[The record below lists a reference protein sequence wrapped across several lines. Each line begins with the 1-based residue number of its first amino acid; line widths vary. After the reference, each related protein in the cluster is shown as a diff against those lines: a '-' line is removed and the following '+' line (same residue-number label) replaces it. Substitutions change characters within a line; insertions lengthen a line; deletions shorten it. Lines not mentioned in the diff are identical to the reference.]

1 MRRIVWLENAKNDLK
16 DIVLYY
22 NERNGST
29 VYSRKLVNVL
39 KSSLLLL
46 ETNPFLGIKVKNK
59 ENYRVLIIKNYK
71 VFYKIL
77 LNRIE
82 IMLVWDTRQN
92 PDRIPVS

>member
-1 MRRIVWLENAKNDLK
+1 MRRIAWVEDAKNDLK
-16 DIVLYY
+16 EIVSYY

-46 ETNPFLGIKVKNK
+46 ETNPFLEIKVNNK

-92 PDRIPVS
+92 PDKFPVS

>member
-92 PDRIPVS
+92 PDKIPVS

>member
-82 IMLVWDTRQN
+82 IMLVWDTRQTL
-92 PDRIPVS
+92 IKSL

>member
-1 MRRIVWLENAKNDLK
+1 MRRIVWLEDAKNDLK
-16 DIVLYY
+16 EIVSYY
-22 NERNGST
+22 NKRNGSS

-46 ETNPFLGIKVKNK
+46 ETNPLLGIKVKDK
-59 ENYRVLIIKNYK
+59 ENYRVLIIKDYK
-71 VFYKIL
+71 VFYRIL

-92 PDRIPVS
+92 PDKIPVS